1 MDGGNS
7 TETQLKLDL
16 VYNNKMLKQEC
27 EQIRI
32 DREQL
37 NREREELRRC
47 KIELL
52 QNNILIKKQYE
63 ILRSKYKSHVES
75 LVITKITEEIRTAD
89 EIETNKLYL
98 QQLAQTSVTKDNE
111 EEFQNVYGMVSG
123 LTVIIGCNFNYP
135 IEAPRVKISSDYKL
149 FHPNVGENGVMKF
162 SLIDHNWCIGITLT
176 KLVEVVKEILA
187 TPDLNA
193 IANKEAALLY
203 IDNKDEYYK
212 RSVMNIIEIN
222 SPKK

>member
-1 MDGGNS
+1 MDADNS
-7 TETQLKLDL
+7 TET
-16 VYNNKMLKQEC
+16 
-27 EQIRI
+27 R
-32 DREQL
+32 
-37 NREREELRRC
+37 LR
-47 KIELL
+47 IELL

-63 ILRSKYKSHVES
+63 TLRSKYKTHVES
-75 LVITKITEEIRTAD
+75 LVITEITEEIRTAD

-98 QQLAQTSVTKDNE
+98 QKLIESDITKDNE

-123 LTVIIGCNFNYP
+123 LTVIIGCSFNYP

-149 FHPNVGENGVMKF
+149 FHPNVGENGIMKF

-176 KLVEVVKEILA
+176 KIVEVIREILA
-187 TPDLNA
+187 LPDLNA

-203 IDNKDEYYK
+203 INDKKEYYRQSV
-212 RSVMNIIEIN
+212 RSVIAIN